1 MDMNT
6 SPSTNP
12 GTSDVVLMERRDKV
26 AWLTLNRPNVLNAIN
41 SEMRQRLTSLLQE
54 VDQDSGVRAIVLGG
68 AGRSFCAGN
77 DLRESANDSIEI
89 SLRNSEEYFLLY
101 DTVRKLTK
109 PLILR
114 IHGHCTGA
122 ALQIALLADLRIGGS
137 DAKIGMTEL
146 NVGMPVVIGSSL
158 LMAVVGETVMRR
170 LILLADFV
178 PAGQALTYNLLHE
191 VVANDSLDMRVTEI
205 ANGLAERSPAAI
217 RLTKA
222 WWNEITSPLIDK
234 TWAYARDNRAML
246 AEARK
251 VDVPK
256 RFSNRHERS

>member
-1 MDMNT
+1 MNT
-6 SPSTNP
+6 ITNSTAP
-12 GTSDVVLMERRDKV
+12 DVVLLEHRDKV
-26 AWLTLNRPNVLNAIN
+26 AWLTLNRPGALNAIN
-41 SEMRQRLTSLLQE
+41 SEMRRRLTALLQE
-54 VDQDSGVRAIVLGG
+54 LDQDSGIHAIVLGG

-77 DLRESANDSIEI
+77 DLRESANDSLE
-89 SLRNSEEYFLLY
+89 LSEQRSDEYFLLY

-158 LMAVVGETVMRR
+158 LLAVVGETVMRR

-178 PAGQALTYNLLHE
+178 PAEQALAFNLLNE
-191 VVANDSLDMRVTEI
+191 VVANDRLDARVTEI
-205 ANGLAERSPAAI
+205 ANGLAERPPAAI

-222 WWNEITSPLIDK
+222 WWNEITSPLIEK
-234 TWAYARDNRAML
+234 TWSFARDNREML

-251 VDVPK
+251 ANIPT
-256 RFSNRHERS
+256 RFSDRNERS